1 MDCIVGGK
9 TKRDGLYSGREHI
22 EGWNVQWVRGETRG
36 GGTVRWRDR
45 LGRME
50 QTEEWTVEYSG
61 GETRTDGPYN
71 TVGNLVS
78 REQKIQ
84 VKCIW

>member
-1 MDCIVGGK
+1 MGVE
-9 TKRDGLYSGREHI
+9 LY
-22 EGWNVQWVRGETRG
+22 G
-36 GGTVRWRDR
+36 GGTDCRV
-45 LGRME
+45 GRME

-61 GETRTDGPYN
+61 RDGLYN

>member
-1 MDCIVGGK
+1 MGVE
-9 TKRDGLYSGREHI
+9 LY
-22 EGWNVQWVRGETRG
+22 G
-36 GGTVRWRDR
+36 GGTDCRV
-45 LGRME
+45 GRME

-61 GETRTDGPYN
+61 RETRTDGLYN